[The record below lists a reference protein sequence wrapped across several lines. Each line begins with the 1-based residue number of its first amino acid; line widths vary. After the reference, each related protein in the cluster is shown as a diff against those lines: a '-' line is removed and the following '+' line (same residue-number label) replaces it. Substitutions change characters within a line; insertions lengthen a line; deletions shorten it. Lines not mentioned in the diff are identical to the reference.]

1 MLPAVVDD
9 LTRPEPAHAVRA
21 AVEDIISEIVYE
33 EAQDPRPPPA
43 LERDPD
49 VEQVELI
56 GPHRHADDRR
66 DDRRPRDLADR
77 TQHQRGQRV
86 AHFVSALVA
95 AERRSEE
102 HTSELQSLMS
112 NSYAVFCLKQKK
124 QRKDNTTHNRLI

>member
-1 MLPAVVDD
+1 MQQASPTIRVVELSMRLRAVVDD
-9 LTRPEPAHAVRA
+9 LARPEPAYAVRA
-21 AVEDIISEIVYE
+21 AVEDIISEIVEE

-77 TQHQRGQRV
+77 DRKSTR
-86 AHFVSALVA
+86 L
-95 AERRSEE
+95 
-102 HTSELQSLMS
+102 
-112 NSYAVFCLKQKK
+112 NS
-124 QRKDNTTHNRLI
+124 RH